1 MSMSEMERL
10 NERDARLKAELEIE
24 CHSGSLN
31 EITIT
36 ETEFTDTTIRETLTK
51 EMATREISERKI
63 RKIKISKK
71 EITAEKTLIRK
82 PQESKKEISI
92 LPIKEKPISTH
103 LISSEKEIPVSD
115 NAFLA
120 ALPYVLIWVLLVSPL
135 FVAGLILKYIA
146 FLLFDFEADYVF
158 FAILSVPVWF
168 FVMFFVF
175 GMEFV
180 KRTACV
186 FIVHAFVLGVYL
198 AIKEYYSIGSFGM
211 IVLAIF
217 TFLVIQFTWTLVV
230 FSGSTFSVV
239 SRYGV
244 YCYVHIATC
253 GISLALFN
261 NSKGSF
267 FMATYMVICII
278 AAFFMSAINYD
289 ELNNEKK

>member
-1 MSMSEMERL
+1 MSMSELERL
-10 NERDARLKAELEIE
+10 NEKDARLKAELEIE

-36 ETEFTDTTIRETLTK
+36 ETELTDTTIRETLTK
-51 EMATREISERKI
+51 EIATREISERKI

-82 PQESKKEISI
+82 PQESKKEINI
-92 LPIKEKPISTH
+92 LPIKEKPISTP
-103 LISSEKEIPVSD
+103 LISSENEFSY

-120 ALPYVLIWVLLVSPL
+120 ALPYVLIWALLVSPL

-146 FLLFDFEADYVF
+146 FLLFAFEADYVF

-186 FIVHAFVLGVYL
+186 FIVHAFVIGVHV
-198 AIKEYYSIGSFGM
+198 AIKEYYLIGSFGM

-217 TFLVIQFTWTLVV
+217 TFLVIQSTWTLVV

-239 SRYGV
+239 SRYGI

-267 FMATYMVICII
+267 FMATYMVICMI